1 MGTSQSSNGSPSG
14 VPMVPPWVPDI
25 PLPPQPTE
33 GADAGAESGGSD
45 DGAQPPSSKPDSGV
59 APTQP
64 IPVAPA
70 RRFSGANR
78 NLGDFAKRGDQGS
91 MRRGLGQYVK
101 KGYGGS
107 ATATRRM
114 GGTAQTAQALYSA
127 LSGGSANPYAA
138 PGGALDPALTAG
150 RSANE
155 VMDAVVEA
163 VCPVDGTQDAEASR
177 TSIKDALADVLNQ
190 YPDADLLN
198 LQQEQ
203 RELAI
208 ERFVSA
214 DVFRRIDL
222 DLGKS
227 IRDKAP
233 NFVTGLGRLKEVR
246 EYVRETVAASFR
258 RLREAGQRLV
268 AGRITAVAQS
278 AIREAFQVFEG
289 YAE

>member
-1 MGTSQSSNGSPSG
+1 MGTSQSSSGSPSG

-25 PLPPQPTE
+25 PLPALPAE
-33 GADAGAESGGSD
+33 GAPPGAAPEQGE
-45 DGAQPPSSKPDSGV
+45 APEPAPRTKPR
-59 APTQP
+59 QP

-70 RRFSGANR
+70 RRFLGANR
-78 NLGDFAKRGDQGS
+78 NLGDYARSGDSAS

-127 LSGGSANPYAA
+127 LSGGPGNPYTA
-138 PGGALDPALTAG
+138 PGSPLDPALTAG
-150 RSANE
+150 RSADE

-163 VCPVDGTQDAEASR
+163 VRPVDGTQDAEASR
-177 TSIKDALADVLNQ
+177 TSIKDALSDVLKQ
-190 YPDADLLN
+190 FPDADLRD

-203 RELAI
+203 RDLAI
-208 ERFVSA
+208 ERFVA
-214 DVFRRIDL
+214 GDVFRRIDL
-222 DLGKS
+222 DLGKT
-227 IRDKAP
+227 IREKSP
-233 NFVTGLGRLKEVR
+233 NAATGLGRLKEVR

-258 RLREAGQRLV
+258 MLREEGQGLAAGK
-268 AGRITAVAQS
+268 ITQIVQNAL
-278 AIREAFQVFEG
+278 RETFQVFEG